1 MPALTIRRSTLLQE
15 IISPSATKL
24 VYGSAA
30 DAEDQVREL
39 VQRITPTEARID
51 YVTSLLRP
59 MLSLGEATS
68 RNAFYA
74 GSRLL
79 TCSTAMARHIVAFVD
94 RRGSAAAAQ
103 AWRADAA
110 RGVLP
115 PLTVG
120 PLPPNVTGIIYFA
133 KSGSDPDALKVGF
146 TTNLTRR
153 LRDLRAET
161 GEEHQL
167 EAWFVG
173 TLADEAVAHLLLAQ
187 QRMTRR
193 GRDWFFIGDPATC
206 QIRGFLASSAT
217 PAARHPII
225 SIARAAE

>member
-1 MPALTIRRSTLLQE
+1 MLQE
-15 IISPSATKL
+15 IISPAGAKL
-24 VYGSAA
+24 TFGPVSS
-30 DAEDQVREL
+30 AEDQVHEL
-39 VQRITPTEARID
+39 VERITPTEARID
-51 YVTSLLRP
+51 YVTSLLSP
-59 MLSLGEATS
+59 MLGLGEATS

-74 GSRLL
+74 GGRLL
-79 TCSTAMARHIVAFVD
+79 GCSTAMARHIVAFVA

-115 PLTVG
+115 SLKVG
-120 PLPPNVTGIIYFA
+120 PLPPNVTGIIYFVR
-133 KSGSDPDALKVGF
+133 SVSDPDALKVGF
-146 TTNLTRR
+146 TTSLARR

-161 GEEHQL
+161 GEDHQL

-187 QRMTRR
+187 QRITGR

>member
-1 MPALTIRRSTLLQE
+1 MLDL
-15 IISPSATKL
+15 ISPGRAKL
-24 VYGSAA
+24 TCGPLPDV
-30 DAEDQVREL
+30 DTQVRALNERL
-39 VQRITPTEARID
+39 TPTNARLD
-51 YVTSLLRP
+51 YVTALLRP
-59 MLSLGEATS
+59 MLGLGEATS

-74 GSRLL
+74 AGRLL
-79 TCSTAMARHIVAFVD
+79 TCSTAMARHIVSMVA
-94 RRGSAAAAQ
+94 RHGGAEAAQ
-103 AWRADAA
+103 AWRADPS

-120 PLPPNVTGIIYFA
+120 PLPPNVTGIIYFVR
-133 KSGSDPDALKVGF
+133 SVTEPDALKVGF
-146 TTNLTRR
+146 TISLARR

-187 QRMTRR
+187 QRITGR
-193 GRDWFFIGDPATC
+193 GRDWFFLGDPATC
-206 QIRGFLASSAT
+206 QIRGFLGGCDA
-217 PAARHPII
+217 PPARHPII

>member
-1 MPALTIRRSTLLQE
+1 MLQE
-15 IISPSATKL
+15 IISPAGAKLTFGPASSA
-24 VYGSAA
+24 
-30 DAEDQVREL
+30 DEQVHEL
-39 VQRITPTEARID
+39 VERITPTEARID

-59 MLSLGEATS
+59 MLGLGEATN

-74 GSRLL
+74 GGRLL
-79 TCSTAMARHIVAFVD
+79 TCSTAMARHIVSLVARHGGAEAV
-94 RRGSAAAAQ
+94 Q
-103 AWRADAA
+103 AWRADPS

-120 PLPPNVTGIIYFA
+120 PLPPNMTGMIYFVRSVA
-133 KSGSDPDALKVGF
+133 APNALKVGF
-146 TTNLTRR
+146 TTSLARR

-187 QRMTRR
+187 QRMTGR

-217 PAARHPII
+217 PAARHSII